1 MNKKSSL
8 PEQTSST
15 AGSGDRTV
23 LKNAIDG
30 WQNTTL
36 KKQLEHAPE
45 SRDSFT
51 TESGIPVKR
60 LYTPL
65 DVEGLDYVSELGF
78 PGDFPYTRG
87 VYPTMYRGRHWTM
100 RIYAG
105 FGSAEDTNHRFRYLL
120 RQGMRGLSMAFDLPT
135 QLGFDSDDPLAEGSV
150 GRVGVAVD
158 TLADME
164 TIFDGIPLDQV
175 STSMTI
181 NAPATVLLA
190 MYIALG
196 EKQGVPANKLSGTT
210 QNDILKEFIAR
221 GTYIFPPGPSM
232 KLVMDIV
239 EYCFKH
245 VPKWNTMSIAGYH
258 IRETGADAVQ
268 ELAFTLADA
277 IAYIEAAIARGL
289 DVDDFAARLS
299 YSLGCH
305 RDLFEEVAKFRA
317 SRRLFAH
324 LMKERFAAKKTG
336 SYLFRTF
343 SGSCGSTLIAQQPL
357 NNTVRIA
364 MHALM
369 AILGGHQAIHTA
381 SWDEGH
387 AIPSESA
394 AKLALRT
401 QQILAYESGLCNTI
415 DPLAGSYY
423 VESLTS
429 EIERRARAYLEE
441 IDAMGGML
449 KAIESGYIG
458 REIQK
463 SSVKLHKEIESKERV
478 IVGQNM
484 FTEEDVEDHA
494 DEYQHI
500 DEDMEARQQDR
511 LAQVK
516 AQRDAGAVQTALKQL
531 AAAID
536 RDENLMPAIIEA
548 VKCYASIGE
557 ICNVMRAKWGEY
569 APPDDF

>member
-1 MNKKSSL
+1 MTKETSL
-8 PEQTSST
+8 NEKDTAASTS
-15 AGSGDRTV
+15 ADSGA
-23 LKNAIDG
+23 LKNAQDR
-30 WQNTTL
+30 WQDTTL
-36 KKQLEHAPE
+36 KKQLESSPE
-45 SRDSFT
+45 MYDDFT

-65 DVEGLDYVSELGF
+65 DLEGLDYESELGF
-78 PGDFPYTRG
+78 PGGFPYTRG

-120 RQGMRGLSMAFDLPT
+120 RQGMPGLSMAFDLPT
-135 QLGFDSDDPLAEGSV
+135 QLGYDSDDPLSEGSV

-196 EKQGVPANKLSGTT
+196 EKQGVPVNKLSGTT

-232 KLVMDIV
+232 KLSMDIV
-239 EYCFKH
+239 EYCFNH

-277 IAYIEAAIARGL
+277 FAYIEAAIDRGL
-289 DVDDFAARLS
+289 DVDDFASRLS

-317 SRRLFAH
+317 SRRLFAR
-324 LMKERFAAKKTG
+324 LMKEKFAAKKTG

-429 EIERRARAYLEE
+429 EIEHRAMEYLKE
-441 IDAMGGML
+441 IDTMGGML

-463 SSVKLHKEIESKERV
+463 SSVKLHKAIESKERV

-484 FTEEDVEDHA
+484 FTEEDAEDHGE
-494 DEYQHI
+494 EYQHV
-500 DEDMEARQQDR
+500 DENMEAQQNER
-511 LAQVK
+511 LGQVK
-516 AQRDAGAVQTALKQL
+516 AQRDNTAVQAALTQLGTA
-531 AAAID
+531 IG
-536 RDENLMPAIIEA
+536 RDENLMPSIIDA

-557 ICNVMRAKWGEY
+557 ICNVMRSRWGEY
-569 APPDDF
+569 VAPDDF